1 MKIYIAL
8 YTKSNTWHNSLA
20 SVLIIS
26 SSLGFLV
33 IICLPHILNVIIPM
47 NESWPRQTLQTLI
60 LVEYFVDEETYFIAI
75 LIHIIIAMHAG
86 NITVMSVASLHIAYA
101 LHTCAMFK
109 IAR

>member
-47 NESWPRQTLQTLI
+47 NESRPRQTLI